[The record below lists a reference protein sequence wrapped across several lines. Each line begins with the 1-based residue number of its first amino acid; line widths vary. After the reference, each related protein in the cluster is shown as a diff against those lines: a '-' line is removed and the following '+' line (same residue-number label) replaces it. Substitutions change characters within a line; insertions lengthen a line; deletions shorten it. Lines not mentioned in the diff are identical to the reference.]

1 MTFNASFLQWA
12 DMLQQKQIELFWDP
26 ENGGFFSTVA
36 DASDLILRLKD
47 GTKPDLSIMGGEIL
61 IPL

>member
-1 MTFNASFLQWA
+1 MTFNASLLQWA
-12 DMLQQKQIELFWDP
+12 NMLQQKQIELFWDP

-47 GTKPDLSIMGGEIL
+47 GTKPWHL
-61 IPL
+61 